1 MSSKF
6 LVTKR
11 HYDANRG
18 KMGSI
23 KFFIQ
28 NSVSRLLFV
37 SIILQV
43 QEQLND
49 NQILDLLSK
58 VSYFFNLSYTKH
70 NLMQPKYTLA
80 GTKVKFQR
88 KMIILIG
95 FVSLIVAYVHGKT

>member
-1 MSSKF
+1 MTPTGAKW
-6 LVTKR
+6 VQV
-11 HYDANRG
+11 
-18 KMGSI
+18 SI

-28 NSVSRLLFV
+28 NSVSRFLFV

-58 VSYFFNLSYTKH
+58 VSYFVNLSDTKH

>member
-1 MSSKF
+1 MTPTGAKW
-6 LVTKR
+6 VQV
-11 HYDANRG
+11 
-18 KMGSI
+18 SI

-58 VSYFFNLSYTKH
+58 VSYFVNLSYTKP

-88 KMIILIG
+88 KMIILIS
-95 FVSLIVAYVHGKT
+95 FRVFDFSLH

>member
-1 MSSKF
+1 MTPTGAKW
-6 LVTKR
+6 VQV
-11 HYDANRG
+11 
-18 KMGSI
+18 SI

-28 NSVSRLLFV
+28 NSVSRFLFV

-58 VSYFFNLSYTKH
+58 VSYFVNLSYTKH

-88 KMIILIG
+88 KMIILIS
-95 FVSLIVAYVHGKT
+95 FRVFDFSLH

>member
-1 MSSKF
+1 MTPTGAKW
-6 LVTKR
+6 VQV
-11 HYDANRG
+11 
-18 KMGSI
+18 SI

-28 NSVSRLLFV
+28 NSVSRFLFV

-58 VSYFFNLSYTKH
+58 VSYFVNLSYTKH

>member
-1 MSSKF
+1 
-6 LVTKR
+6 
-11 HYDANRG
+11 
-18 KMGSI
+18 MGSSLNQVFHT
-23 KFFIQ
+23 KFSFKT
-28 NSVSRLLFV
+28 FV

-58 VSYFFNLSYTKH
+58 VSYFVNLSYTKH

>member
-1 MSSKF
+1 MTPTGAKW
-6 LVTKR
+6 VQV
-11 HYDANRG
+11 
-18 KMGSI
+18 SI

-43 QEQLND
+43 QQQLND

-58 VSYFFNLSYTKH
+58 VSYFVNLSYTKH

>member
-1 MSSKF
+1 MTPTGAKW
-6 LVTKR
+6 VQV
-11 HYDANRG
+11 
-18 KMGSI
+18 SI

-58 VSYFFNLSYTKH
+58 VSYFVNLSYTKH

-88 KMIILIG
+88 KMIILIS
-95 FVSLIVAYVHGKT
+95 FRVFDFSLH

>member
-1 MSSKF
+1 MTPTGAKW
-6 LVTKR
+6 VQV
-11 HYDANRG
+11 
-18 KMGSI
+18 SI

-58 VSYFFNLSYTKH
+58 VSYFVNLSYTKH

-95 FVSLIVAYVHGKT
+95 FVSLIVAYVHGET

>member
-1 MSSKF
+1 MTPTGAKW
-6 LVTKR
+6 VQV
-11 HYDANRG
+11 
-18 KMGSI
+18 SI

-28 NSVSRLLFV
+28 NSVSRLLLV

-58 VSYFFNLSYTKH
+58 VSYFVNLSYTKH

-88 KMIILIG
+88 KMVILIG

>member
-1 MSSKF
+1 MTPTGAKW
-6 LVTKR
+6 VQV
-11 HYDANRG
+11 
-18 KMGSI
+18 SI

-58 VSYFFNLSYTKH
+58 ASYFVNLSYTKH

-88 KMIILIG
+88 KMIILIS
-95 FVSLIVAYVHGKT
+95 FRVFDFSLHDSKT

>member
-1 MSSKF
+1 MTPTGAKW
-6 LVTKR
+6 VQV
-11 HYDANRG
+11 
-18 KMGSI
+18 SI

-58 VSYFFNLSYTKH
+58 VSYFVNLSYTKH

>member
-1 MSSKF
+1 MTPTGAKW
-6 LVTKR
+6 VQV
-11 HYDANRG
+11 
-18 KMGSI
+18 SI

-28 NSVSRLLFV
+28 NSVSRLLLV

-58 VSYFFNLSYTKH
+58 VSYFVNLSYTKH

>member
-1 MSSKF
+1 MTPTGAKW
-6 LVTKR
+6 VKV
-11 HYDANRG
+11 
-18 KMGSI
+18 SI

-58 VSYFFNLSYTKH
+58 VSYFVNLSYTKH

>member
-1 MSSKF
+1 MTPTGAKW
-6 LVTKR
+6 VQ
-11 HYDANRG
+11 A
-18 KMGSI
+18 SI

-58 VSYFFNLSYTKH
+58 VSYFVNLSYTKH

>member
-1 MSSKF
+1 MTPTGAKW
-6 LVTKR
+6 VQV
-11 HYDANRG
+11 
-18 KMGSI
+18 SI

-37 SIILQV
+37 SIILEV

-58 VSYFFNLSYTKH
+58 VSYFVNLSYTKH

>member
-1 MSSKF
+1 MTPTGAKW
-6 LVTKR
+6 VPV
-11 HYDANRG
+11 
-18 KMGSI
+18 SI

-28 NSVSRLLFV
+28 NSVSRFLFV

-58 VSYFFNLSYTKH
+58 VSYFVNLSYTKH